1 MVTTMLNHDYAFDE
15 IKRKLA
21 RAAPATEP
29 TPSAILAD
37 PLDALPPTVSHLG
50 TAELTARAREPGQW
64 HNAMLTLTARMA
76 KSGAARDAVL
86 SLAPQVQQP
95 GFGLEQTAQELAV
108 MFDGAASK
116 YTTDGGP
123 MTEQLRV
130 NFKRDMH
137 GNIRACLENVV
148 LALKTPGLTRYALQ
162 FDTFRA
168 EGMIVEPDADTWR
181 PLTDADG
188 VSLRIALANLGFK
201 PIPKEMMRDAIVKTL
216 ADQKVDTAIDW
227 LNAEPAWDG
236 IPRIE
241 QSLVRYFK
249 AADTPYAAA
258 VGNYL
263 WTSAAGRI
271 LDPGCKA
278 DMVIVLVGKQGA
290 RKSTAVAAIAPDP
303 MFFAEASLS
312 DRDADLSR
320 KLRGKVVIELAE
332 LRGLKSR
339 EGEAIKAW
347 ISTTHERWV
356 PKYQEFETAFPRR
369 CIMIGTSN
377 DNEFLGDP
385 TGERRW
391 LPVAVL
397 DTIDVEALVADRSQL
412 WAEARERWSA
422 DGVLWRKAEELA
434 TSEHQ
439 NFTEM
444 DVWAEPTAQW
454 LFTPN
459 KDGVCPAD
467 RPRLT
472 TMDALNNLDFD
483 LTVVKVGGRE
493 TYRMGRV
500 LRRLGMKSISRHLDR
515 VTVRTW
521 ARDNDME
528 P

>member
-1 MVTTMLNHDYAFDE
+1 MLNHDYAFDE
-15 IKRKLA
+15 IKRKLS
-21 RAAPATEP
+21 RAAPAPALEP
-29 TPSAILAD
+29 APNTIQAD
-37 PLDALPPTVSHLG
+37 PLAALTDTGSRLNQ
-50 TAELTARAREPGQW
+50 AELIAGAQEPGQW

-76 KSGAARDAVL
+76 KSGADRDAVL
-86 SLAPQVQQP
+86 ALAPQVQQP
-95 GFGLEQTAQELAV
+95 GFGLEQTEQELAV
-108 MFDGAASK
+108 MFEGAVRK
-116 YTTDGGP
+116 YAADNSPLTG
-123 MTEQLRV
+123 QLRG
-130 NFKRDMH
+130 NFKKDMH

-148 LALKTPGLTRYALQ
+148 LALKTPGLTGYALR

-168 EGMIVEPDADTWR
+168 EGMIAEPGSDTWR

-201 PIPKEMMRDAIVKTL
+201 PVPREMMRDAIVKVL

-227 LNAEPAWDG
+227 LNSIPPWDG
-236 IPRIE
+236 IPRTE

-249 AADTPYAAA
+249 AADTSYAAA

-263 WTSAAGRI
+263 WTSAAARI

-320 KLRGKVVIELAE
+320 KLRGKMVIELAE

-397 DTIDVEALVADRSQL
+397 DTIDVETLVADRDQL

-444 DVWAEPTAQW
+444 DVWAEPTAAW

-472 TMDALNNLDFD
+472 TMDALSNLDFE
-483 LTVVKVGGRE
+483 LTAAKVGSRE

-500 LRRLGMKSISRHLDR
+500 LRRLGMKSTTRYVDG

-521 ARDNDME
+521 VRDLEAE

>member
-1 MVTTMLNHDYAFDE
+1 MFDHDYAFDE

-21 RAAPATEP
+21 RAAPVPALEP
-29 TPSAILAD
+29 APNTLQAD
-37 PLDALPPTVSHLG
+37 PLDALPTTVSRLNQ
-50 TAELTARAREPGQW
+50 AELIATAQEPGHW

-76 KSGAARDAVL
+76 TSGADRDAVL
-86 SLAPQVQQP
+86 ALAPQVQQA
-95 GFGLEQTAQELAV
+95 GFSLEQTAQDLAV
-108 MFDGAASK
+108 MFDGAARK
-116 YTTDGGP
+116 YAANTSPLTG
-123 MTEQLRV
+123 QLRGS
-130 NFKRDMH
+130 FKRDMH
-137 GNIRACLENVV
+137 GHIRACLENVV
-148 LALKTPGLTRYALQ
+148 LALKTPGPTGYALQ

-168 EGMIVEPDADTWR
+168 EGMIAQPGADTWR

-188 VSLRIALANLGFK
+188 VSLRMALEGLGFK
-201 PIPKEMMRDAIVKTL
+201 PVSKDMMRDAIVKTL
-216 ADQKVDTAIDW
+216 ADQRVDTAIDW
-227 LNAEPAWDG
+227 LNAVPPWDG

-249 AADTPYAAA
+249 AADTPYSAA

-278 DMVIVLVGKQGA
+278 DMVIVAVGKQGV
-290 RKSTAVAAIAPDP
+290 RKSTAVAAIAPNP

-320 KLRGKVVIELAE
+320 KLRGKMVIELAE

-339 EGEAIKAW
+339 ESEAIKAW

-397 DTIDVEALVADRSQL
+397 DTIDVEGLIADRDQL
-412 WAEARERWSA
+412 WAEARVRWSA
-422 DGVLWRKAEELA
+422 DGVLWSKAEELA

-439 NFTEM
+439 HFTET

-454 LFTPN
+454 LFTAV
-459 KDGVCPAD
+459 KGGVCPAD

-472 TMDALNNLDFD
+472 TMDALSNLDFE
-483 LTVVKVGGRE
+483 LTFAKVGRRE
-493 TYRMGRV
+493 TFRMGRV
-500 LRRLGMKSISRHLDR
+500 LKSLGMRSTTRYLNGM
-515 VTVRTW
+515 TVRTW
-521 ARDNDME
+521 VRDNDME